1 MALLSSPEWSLLL
14 RNNSFYRVSYSL
26 NLVRTPNPS
35 SIVNKKEVEL
45 FLIALLMTIPGITSL
60 AKARNAVTSVDSQ
73 HHRAAAVVA
82 GVDAIYY
89 CRLRLV
95 VVMVIIG

>member
-1 MALLSSPEWSLLL
+1 
-14 RNNSFYRVSYSL
+14 
-26 NLVRTPNPS
+26 
-35 SIVNKKEVEL
+35 
-45 FLIALLMTIPGITSL
+45 MTIPGITSL

-95 VVMVIIG
+95 GVMVIIG